1 MTEELE
7 SRRRRPPSGF
17 ASRRPDGGGGQRSGG
32 RSVRRFGGP
41 GRSRVCEFCAEK
53 ASVDY
58 KDIGR
63 LRRYL
68 TEGGKIYGR
77 RQTGTC
83 ARHQRRLTI
92 ALKRA
97 RYLALLPYVSRSEA

>member
-1 MTEELE
+1 MTQESE
-7 SRRRRPPSGF
+7 SRQRRPPSGY
-17 ASRRPDGGGGQRSGG
+17 ASRRPDGGRPQRPGG
-32 RSVRRFGGP
+32 RPVRRFGGP
-41 GRSRVCEFCAEK
+41 GRNRVCEFCAEK
-53 ASVDY
+53 VVVDY
-58 KDIGR
+58 KDVGR

-68 TEGGKIYGR
+68 TEGGKIFGR